1 MGRATLSPVQ
11 MRHYTEGEARSAFS
25 PTGHDNFF
33 KASVAGSRFV
43 SRLTTEVKLPE
54 SLPLPTD
61 RPVLIAANHSS
72 MLDLPAALILLG
84 HFGLTTAIGVNSRYF
99 KGPVGPFFRKLGC
112 IPFSREDHE
121 SAEDAMVAALVDN
134 QTCAIMPEGK
144 VVREKDR
151 VDGLVGGGRP
161 GVSRIAR
168 RAGAAVLPIG
178 FAHSDTAWP
187 PGTSLPRVRN
197 RKQPIIGTAGALL
210 WFDSDDHEANAAEV
224 MASISACV
232 ATGRAASLNP

>member
-1 MGRATLSPVQ
+1 MQ
-11 MRHYTEGEARSAFS
+11 IQHYSTGEARTAFS
-25 PTGHDNFF
+25 PTGHDKFF
-33 KASVAGSRFV
+33 KASVAGSRV
-43 SRLTTEVKLPE
+43 PSRLTSEVLLPD

-72 MLDLPAALILLG
+72 MFDLPAALILLG

-112 IPFSREDHE
+112 IPFSREDRE
-121 SAEDAMVAALVDN
+121 SAEQSMVAALVDN

-144 VVREKDR
+144 IVREKDW
-151 VDGLVGGGRP
+151 VDGYVGPARP

-178 FAHSDTAWP
+178 FAHSNTAWP
-187 PGTSLPRVRN
+187 PGTPLPKVRN
-197 RKQPIIGTAGALL
+197 RRQPIIGTAGDLL
-210 WFDSDDHEANAAEV
+210 WFDTDDHEANAAAV
-224 MASISACV
+224 MAAISDCV
-232 ATGRAASLNP
+232 RAGRNTP

>member
-1 MGRATLSPVQ
+1 MQLQ
-11 MRHYTEGEARSAFS
+11 HYSKGEARTAFS
-25 PTGHDNFF
+25 PTGHDKFF
-33 KASVAGSRFV
+33 NASVAGSRFI
-43 SRLTTEVKLPE
+43 SRLTSEVILPE
-54 SLPLPTD
+54 RLPLPTD

-72 MLDLPAALILLG
+72 MFDLPAALILLG

-112 IPFSREDHE
+112 IPFSREDKE
-121 SAEDAMVAALVDN
+121 SAEEAMVAALVDN

-144 VVREKDR
+144 IVREKDW
-151 VDGLVGGGRP
+151 VDGVVGAGRP

-187 PGTSLPRVRN
+187 PGTPLPKVRN
-197 RKQPIIGTAGALL
+197 RRSPIIGTAGDLL
-210 WFDSDDHEANAAEV
+210 WFDTDDHEANAAAV
-224 MASISACV
+224 MAAISDCV
-232 ATGRAASLNP
+232 KAGRTA